1 MVYRGYR
8 EIIEKK
14 KKGENFELIKEMMI
28 EYEKERRIERMK
40 VGMEKEMVNER
51 MIYEV
56 MDIEKRK
63 REIKGEK
70 EMKEGK
76 GEIRLENIYL

>member
-1 MVYRGYR
+1 
-8 EIIEKK
+8 
-14 KKGENFELIKEMMI
+14 
-28 EYEKERRIERMK
+28 MK